1 MRKNLKK
8 GVTLLETVIAIALLA
23 IISVVAVSVSVSS
36 IKSEE
41 KNIQAMEISFIA
53 ENAIE
58 CFRFADNNDKFIE
71 ALNKTTDSEHP
82 FNKLAEEGAEA
93 NDKKSTYT
101 YVKSAY
107 KVVIVADYTT
117 NTIQI
122 TAEDKN
128 GKTIYS
134 LSYKRSI

>member
-58 CFRFADNNDKFIE
+58 CFRFADNNTDFIN
-71 ALNKTTDSEHP
+71 ALRKTTDENHP
-82 FNKLAEEGAEA
+82 FTPDKEGDENK
-93 NDKKSTYT
+93 Y
-101 YVKSAY
+101 YYQKSAY
-107 KVVIVADYTT
+107 KVVIVADYGT

-128 GKTIYS
+128 GNEIYS

>member
-71 ALNKTTDSEHP
+71 VLNKTTDSEHP
-82 FNKLAEEGAEA
+82 FTEDEIEG
-93 NDKKSTYT
+93 KKCYI
-101 YVKSAY
+101 YKKSAY
-107 KVVIVADYTT
+107 KVVIVADYGT

-122 TAEDKN
+122 TAKDKN
-128 GKTIYS
+128 GNEIYS
-134 LSYKRSI
+134 LKYKRSI